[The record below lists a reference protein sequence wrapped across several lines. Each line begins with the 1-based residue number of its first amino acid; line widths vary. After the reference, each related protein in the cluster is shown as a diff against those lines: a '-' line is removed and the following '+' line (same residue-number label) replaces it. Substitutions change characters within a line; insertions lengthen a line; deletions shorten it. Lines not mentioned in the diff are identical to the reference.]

1 MTSEGLPSRVVD
13 REHRRWMLTFERL
26 GGPLVCKDASNVR
39 ASRQL
44 APPAP
49 PAPIPPRPTRRPRL
63 DT

>member
-39 ASRQL
+39 ASRHL
-44 APPAP
+44 APPRSP
-49 PAPIPPRPTRRPRL
+49 GPDTPAPHPAS
-63 DT
+63 

>member
-26 GGPLVCKDASNVR
+26 GGPLVCEDASKVR
-39 ASRQL
+39 ASRHL
-44 APPAP
+44 APQSPGPDTPA
-49 PAPIPPRPTRRPRL
+49 PTRRPRL